1 MPDDNGRS
9 IATVLKDIV
18 GNVQQIVRSEI
29 RLASAEVRQ
38 EVRKAGQGA
47 ALLMAGGAVAVLSLG
62 CVLIAAISALA
73 TIVALWIAALIV
85 AAVAGVAGAIFVA
98 AGMKRIR
105 QITITP
111 TRTLA
116 TIEES
121 IPWTKAPTR

>member
-85 AAVAGVAGAIFVA
+85 AAVAGAVGAIFVA

-121 IPWTKAPTR
+121 IPWTEAPTR

>member
-1 MPDDNGRS
+1 MTDDNGRS

>member
-1 MPDDNGRS
+1 MADDNGRS
-9 IATVLKDIV
+9 IGTVLKDIV